1 MSGTSAPALHPDWP
15 PELGEVVDLA
25 AQAGDALQCRVV
37 CRVPCGAHELP
48 VHALTLGNP
57 DPAVPAMGI
66 FGGVHGL
73 ERIGADVALSF
84 LRSLVAR
91 LPWDDSLHRLL
102 QGVRLVFMPLVN
114 PGGLWR
120 GTRANPQGVDLMRN
134 SPVECVHGA
143 PYLLGGQ
150 RWSAGL
156 PWYRGIAG
164 APMQLEAQALCDVV
178 EQDLLPHAFALSI
191 DCHSGFGLADRLWFP
206 HAHTPLPVAHLPDL
220 HALGELLDVSLLH
233 HRYLFEP
240 QSLQYLS
247 HGDLWDHLYLRAERL
262 GQGTLLPLTLE
273 MGSWLWVKKNPRQ
286 VFSRH
291 GIFNPLIEHRRQR
304 VIRRHLALLEFLL
317 RATASHARWRPD
329 ARAAEQHRER
339 ALARWYRSPAA
350 S

>member
-1 MSGTSAPALHPDWP
+1 MSGTSAPELHPDWP

-91 LPWDDSLHRLL
+91 LPW
-102 QGVRLVFMPLVN
+102 
-114 PGGLWR
+114 
-120 GTRANPQGVDLMRN
+120 
-134 SPVECVHGA
+134 
-143 PYLLGGQ
+143 
-150 RWSAGL
+150 
-156 PWYRGIAG
+156 YRGIAG

-191 DCHSGFGLADRLWFP
+191 DCHSGFDLADRLWFP
-206 HAHTPLPVAHLPDL
+206 HAHTPLPVAQLPDL

-247 HGDLWDHLYLRAERL
+247 HGDLWDHLYLRAEHL

-291 GIFNPLIEHRRQR
+291 GIFNPLM
-304 VIRRHLALLEFLL
+304 L
-317 RATASHARWRPD
+317 RAWRASAGIG
-329 ARAAEQHRER
+329 AISCRA
-339 ALARWYRSPAA
+339 
-350 S
+350 